1 MNRLPPIQLPPLPPT
16 PPGGGPP
23 VPPATWAKVE
33 KLAEQADAATGGP
46 ASGWDD
52 DSRRL
57 LALALQR
64 SGLHADGAWAW
75 ARRAPV
81 RAMLYL
87 WRTGRR
93 HLLDGGAP

>member
-1 MNRLPPIQLPPLPPT
+1 MNRLPPITLPPLPPA
-16 PPGGGPP
+16 PPGGAPP
-23 VPPATWAKVE
+23 VPPATWATVE
-33 KLAEQADAATGGP
+33 KVMEQADAARGGP
-46 ASGWDD
+46 ADWRD

-57 LALALQR
+57 LAIALQR

-93 HLLDGGAP
+93 HQLDEEAP